1 MRQVVPV
8 SSYTM
13 TAKEMTIEQ
22 RNQIIELCKQH
33 IDEQGSVRV
42 GWAAE
47 KILGQ
52 KAQHNILDKVAAI
65 LLQDREYVKE
75 KANPNFNYDWNIRR
89 NPDYKK
95 EKWTERNPIGFEII
109 KGLITSI
116 FSIIVS
122 VILTLKIID
131 TKKETDDSHDNK
143 KDSKVIPIIKETL
156 NDTLTTDSSK
166 RKSK

>member
-1 MRQVVPV
+1 
-8 SSYTM
+8 
-13 TAKEMTIEQ
+13 MTIEQ
-22 RNQIIELCKQH
+22 RNQIVELCKQH
-33 IDEQGSVRV
+33 IDKQGSVRV
-42 GWAAE
+42 GWATE

-52 KAQHNILDKVAAI
+52 KPQHNMLDKVAAI

-75 KANPNFNYDWNIRR
+75 KANPNFSYDWNIRR

-109 KGLITSI
+109 KGLITAI

-122 VILTLKIID
+122 VFLTLKIID
-131 TKKETDDSHDNK
+131 TKEDTNGSPDNEK
-143 KDSKVIPIIKETL
+143 GSKVIPVIKEAL
-156 NDTLTTDSSK
+156 SDTLTTDSSK